1 MGLYLKSLSIYLDI
15 WIDKDRDEIIETE
28 ITGVHTP
35 SGAWHGQLSACLPSV
50 QGQASRLDCVV
61 YIKMQ
66 ISYNPSAIFSLVP
79 VDCTS
84 DRLF

>member
-1 MGLYLKSLSIYLDI
+1 MV
-15 WIDKDRDEIIETE
+15 EIGI
-28 ITGVHTP
+28 HPP

-50 QGQASRLDCVV
+50 QGQTSRLDRVV

-79 VDCTS
+79 VDGTS
-84 DRLF
+84 DRLFYIFSPLPM